1 MTAPTVVVF
10 CMPERGHVQ
19 RSLPVIE
26 ALHARGCK
34 VQVFTGRDYAGVVSH
49 AGGQFHDLFA
59 EGPLEAVDAE
69 SMPRPSRYVSF
80 AAYRLTPVLSRVA
93 ALKPDLLVYDTFAV
107 IARLIARDL
116 GLPAVNLCAGHAM
129 VPSRMLADLV
139 GNPRVRTAGVCHA
152 AVARLREE
160 LGWSEASPFS
170 YLDGLSN
177 ALNLYGEPPQF
188 LHAED
193 AAALAP
199 LAFFGALSGSLSQP
213 PVRGR
218 ERFLRHPARVL
229 IAWGTVVWHYF
240 PELAEARLR
249 TLAEVLAASGCDL
262 LISTGGH
269 ALSTQTTAVLE
280 AVGARVHSW
289 LDQRAALQEV
299 DVLVTHQG
307 LNSTHEAIWY
317 GVPML
322 SCPFFSDQPALA
334 ARCQELGL
342 AVPLVSAPSDPID
355 PESVRRSLHSLEL
368 DADGFRQRLEIA
380 RGWEMETIA
389 GRPAVVER
397 LLALV

>member
-1 MTAPTVVVF
+1 
-10 CMPERGHVQ
+10 MPERGHVQ

-26 ALHARGCK
+26 ALHARGCR
-34 VQVFTGRDYAGVVSH
+34 VAVFTGQDYAGVVSQ

-69 SMPRPSRYVSF
+69 SMPRPSRYVTF
-80 AAYRLTPVLSRVA
+80 AACRLAPVGRRVA
-93 ALKPDLLVYDTFAV
+93 ALDPDLLVYDTFAV
-107 IARLIARDL
+107 IARLIGRDL
-116 GLPAVNLCAGHAM
+116 NLPAVNLCAGHAM
-129 VPSRMLADLV
+129 VPSRMLAALV
-139 GNPRVRTAGVCHA
+139 GNPRVRTADVCHE

-160 LGWSEASPFS
+160 LGWQEASPFS
-170 YLDGLSN
+170 YLDGLSSV
-177 ALNLYGEPPQF
+177 LNLYGEPSQF

-199 LAFFGALSGSLSQP
+199 LAFFGALSGAMCQSP
-213 PVRGR
+213 VPVR
-218 ERFLRHPARVL
+218 ERWARRPCRVL

-240 PELAEARLR
+240 TELAEVRLR
-249 TLAEVLAASGCDL
+249 TLVEVLAASGCDL

-269 ALSTQTTAVLE
+269 RLSADTCAVLE
-280 AVGARVHSW
+280 AAGARVRRW
-289 LDQRAALQEV
+289 LDQRAVLQEV

-334 ARCQELGL
+334 RRCQELGL
-342 AVPLVSAPSDPID
+342 AAPLVSDPSDPID
-355 PESVRRSLHSLEL
+355 PLTVRSALRGLEL
-368 DADGFRQRLEIA
+368 DADGYRQCLEIA
-380 RGWEMETIA
+380 RGWELETIA
-389 GRPAVVER
+389 GRPAVVDR